1 MTELIVIRH
10 GETDSN
16 REHRFQGQ
24 LDVPLNATGLL
35 QAERLAA
42 ALASEP
48 FDAMV
53 ASDLQRACQTAAPL
67 ARQRG
72 LEVRADA
79 AWREQ
84 SFGQIEGMWVK
95 ALHEQQPEL
104 FARWAQHEADFALP
118 GGESVRRFHARI
130 LAAAGRLAEAFPRQR
145 VLLVTHG
152 GVLDM
157 LWRSANGES
166 LEGPRRCPI
175 PNAGINRLRWLDG
188 RLEIVHWADDRHLAG
203 LPQQPT
209 TVPLSVRLKEW
220 AAGQAPP
227 PVEDPDEPPVP

>member
-35 QAERLAA
+35 QAERLAD
-42 ALASEP
+42 ALAAEP
-48 FDAMV
+48 FDAV
-53 ASDLQRACQTAAPL
+53 VVSDLQRARQTAAPL
-67 ARQRG
+67 AGRLG
-72 LEVRADA
+72 LEVRPDA

-84 SFGQIEGMWVK
+84 SFGRIEGMRVK

-104 FARWAQHEADFALP
+104 FACWARHEADFALP

-130 LAAAGRLAEAFPRQR
+130 LAAAGRLAEGFPRQR

-157 LWRSANGES
+157 LWRSANGQS
-166 LEGPRRCPI
+166 LDGPRRCPI
-175 PNAGINRLRWLDG
+175 PNAGINRLRWVDG

-203 LPQQPT
+203 LPPQPT

-220 AAGQAPP
+220 AGQQAPS
-227 PVEDPDEPPVP
+227 VDDPDEPPVP

>member
-24 LDVPLNATGLL
+24 LDVPLNATGLQ
-35 QAERLAA
+35 QAERLAE

-53 ASDLQRACQTAAPL
+53 ASDLQRARQTAAPL
-67 ARQRG
+67 ADRRG

-84 SFGQIEGMWVK
+84 SFGQIEGLRVK

-104 FARWAQHEADFALP
+104 FARWAQHDADFALP

-130 LAAAGRLAEAFPRQR
+130 LAAAGRLAEAFPRRR

-157 LWRSANGES
+157 LWRSAHGES
-166 LEGPRRCPI
+166 LDGPRRCPI
-175 PNAGINRLRWLDG
+175 PNAGINWIATVDGSWSLESWAETDHLEPGALD
-188 RLEIVHWADDRHLAG
+188 E
-203 LPQQPT
+203 LP
-209 TVPLSVRLKEW
+209 
-220 AAGQAPP
+220 A
-227 PVEDPDEPPVP
+227 

>member
-35 QAERLAA
+35 QAGRLAE
-42 ALASEP
+42 ALAAEP
-48 FDAMV
+48 FDAAV
-53 ASDLQRACQTAAPL
+53 VSDLQRARQTAAPL
-67 ARQRG
+67 ASRLG

-79 AWREQ
+79 SWREQ
-84 SFGQIEGMWVK
+84 SFGQIEGMRVK

-118 GGESVRRFHARI
+118 GGESVRRFHTRI
-130 LAAAGRLAEAFPRQR
+130 LAATARLAEAFPGQR

-157 LWRSANGES
+157 LWRSAQGES
-166 LEGPRRCPI
+166 LEGPRRCAI
-175 PNAGINRLRWLDG
+175 PNAGINRLRWVDG
-188 RLEIVHWADDRHLAG
+188 RLEILAWADDRHLAG

-220 AAGQAPP
+220 AGRQTPE
-227 PVEDPDEPPVP
+227 VDDPDEPPVP